1 VSCLGLLAGLAGGP
15 AGGRSGW
22 RAVRLAGG
30 PAGTRVTEE
39 TGQAEDNDMP
49 RPPKLPGVVADEI
62 SGLWKH
68 LTVIH
73 ASGPVYLPKHH

>member
-1 VSCLGLLAGLAGGP
+1 
-15 AGGRSGW
+15 
-22 RAVRLAGG
+22 
-30 PAGTRVTEE
+30 
-39 TGQAEDNDMP
+39 MP